1 MVSTAFSHDFPLET
15 RLVFFFF
22 FCSRLNMLLR
32 LLSTLRIAAFRR
44 QLVNYTANLT
54 EERDELNANLEEAKK
69 ALQREMATRIALES
83 KGHMPQG
90 RKVRHSSTAL
100 PCLASPRLAVQAFRK
115 NEKEASVGL
124 GFRFFVSYVVL
135 RWVLGTDIRMTLS

>member
-1 MVSTAFSHDFPLET
+1 MREFSPPKTIVLSLYLGIPGFLK
-15 RLVFFFF
+15 LSSLFLF
-22 FCSRLNMLLR
+22 SLSLR
-32 LLSTLRIAAFRR
+32 LARLLALAPIHD

-90 RKVRHSSTAL
+90 RKVQSTNGCGEIVPYHSCFS
-100 PCLASPRLAVQAFRK
+100 SQ
-115 NEKEASVGL
+115 
-124 GFRFFVSYVVL
+124 VSMRGSGPVV
-135 RWVLGTDIRMTLS
+135 M